1 MFNTKQFAAKFQCC
15 YRNKR
20 NGNFSGLFLLK
31 ETFRIFNAYT
41 LFFSDDE
48 DDLTSH
54 LSSVYDTDDDIK
66 VAAYF
71 FHRNGIAPN
80 KKAFFRVEYASLE
93 TEVANLFKER
103 WQPDYTEQE
112 FVKKDGRYKQKHRI
126 WFLQKDLW
134 LRYRNDY
141 ESMAATLYYLPSA
154 NPDDL
159 QKIEAL
165 LQTLVK
171 EKEEDHKGN
180 FSFITTIHGH
190 FHLKEFKHIGDA
202 VDIENHYNEDFYAFS
217 HRVIEKLQKPKS
229 HGLVLLHGKPGTGK
243 TTYIRYLAS
252 QLTKR
257 MIYFPPYMASHISSP
272 ELINFLM
279 DQEESILVL
288 EDADNVIS
296 KRTGSDSSAISN
308 LLNLSDGLLGQCL
321 HIPVICTFN
330 MMHTELDAALLRKGR
345 LLGMY
350 EFKPLQP
357 AVANRLAEKLA
368 VQTNFTQPATLAE
381 LYNIG
386 EENYLPQKQEIGFKK

>member
-1 MFNTKQFAAKFQCC
+1 M
-15 YRNKR
+15 
-20 NGNFSGLFLLK
+20 L
-31 ETFRIFNAYT
+31 
-41 LFFSDDE
+41 FSDDE
-48 DDLTSH
+48 EELSSH
-54 LSSVYDTDDDIK
+54 LSSVYDSDDDIK

-71 FHRNGIAPN
+71 FHVNGTVPN
-80 KKAFFRVEYASLE
+80 KKNFFRVEYAALQKE
-93 TEVANLFKER
+93 LHTLFPRPWKD
-103 WQPDYTEQE
+103 DYTEQE
-112 FVKKDGRYKQKHRI
+112 FIKKDSRYRQKHHV

-134 LRYRNDY
+134 IRYRNDY
-141 ESMAATLYYLPSA
+141 ESMAASLYYASSA
-154 NPDDL
+154 DADTL
-159 QKIEAL
+159 QKAELL

-171 EKEEDHKGN
+171 EKEEDHKGH

-190 FHLKEFKHIGDA
+190 FHLKEFRHIGDK
-202 VDIENHYNEDFYAFS
+202 VDIEDHYNDDFYSFS
-217 HRVIEKLQKPKS
+217 TRIIEKLQKPKS

-243 TTYIRYLAS
+243 TTYIRHLAN

-296 KRTGSDSSAISN
+296 KRLGADSSAISN

-350 EFKPLQP
+350 DFQPLQP
-357 AVANRLAEKLA
+357 DVANRLAQKINIGK
-368 VQTNFTQPATLAE
+368 TFSQPVTLAE
-381 LYNIG
+381 IYNID
-386 EENYLPQKQEIGFKK
+386 EESFAPQKHEIGFRK

>member
-1 MFNTKQFAAKFQCC
+1 MFFHDDDDDLSSH
-15 YRNKR
+15 
-20 NGNFSGLFLLK
+20 FSG
-31 ETFRIFNAYT
+31 I
-41 LFFSDDE
+41 
-48 DDLTSH
+48 
-54 LSSVYDTDDDIK
+54 YDTDDDLK
-66 VAAYF
+66 AAAYF
-71 FHRNGIAPN
+71 FHVNGTAPN
-80 KKAFFRVEYASLE
+80 KKAFYRIEYTALE
-93 TEVANLFKER
+93 KELDALFPTR
-103 WQPDYTEQE
+103 WKTDYTEQE
-112 FVKKDGRYKQKHRI
+112 YLKKEDRYKQKLRI
-126 WFLQKDLW
+126 WFLAQDIW
-134 LRYRNDY
+134 IRYRNDY
-141 ESMAATLYYLPSA
+141 DSMAATLYSLSSA
-154 NPDDL
+154 EAETL
-159 QKIEAL
+159 QTAEQL

-171 EKEEDHKGN
+171 EKEEDHKGA
-180 FSFITTIHGH
+180 FSFITTLHGH

-202 VDIENHYNEDFYAFS
+202 VDIDHHYNDDFYAFS

-252 QLTKR
+252 RLTKR

-296 KRTGSDSSAISN
+296 RRTGSDSSAISN

-330 MMHTELDAALLRKGR
+330 MMHTDLDAALLRKGR

-357 AVANRLAEKLA
+357 AVANKLA
-368 VQTNFTQPATLAE
+368 QKLKLQNTFDASASQAE
-381 LYNIG
+381 IYNIG
-386 EENYLPQKQEIGFKK
+386 EETYLPKKQEIGFKK

>member
-1 MFNTKQFAAKFQCC
+1 MF
-15 YRNKR
+15 
-20 NGNFSGLFLLK
+20 
-31 ETFRIFNAYT
+31 FNEE
-41 LFFSDDE
+41 DE
-48 DDLTSH
+48 DLSSH

-71 FHRNGIAPN
+71 YHQNGAVPN
-80 KKAFFRVEYASLE
+80 KKSFFRVEFSALE
-93 TEVANLFKER
+93 KELDALFPKR
-103 WQPDYTEQE
+103 WKDDYTEQE
-112 FVKKDGRYKQKHRI
+112 FIKKEAKYKQKHRV
-126 WFLQKDLW
+126 WFLQKDIW
-134 LRYRNDY
+134 IRYRNDY
-141 ESMAATLYYLPSA
+141 ESMAATLYFLPSA
-154 NPDDL
+154 DKVIL
-159 QKIEAL
+159 QRTETL

-171 EKEEDHKGN
+171 EKEEDHKGS

-190 FHLKEFKHIGDA
+190 FHLKEFKHIGDK
-202 VDIENHYNEDFYAFS
+202 VDIEDHYNDDFYAFS
-217 HRVIEKLQKPKS
+217 ERVIEKLQKPKS

-296 KRTGSDSSAISN
+296 KRVGSENSAISN

-330 MMHTELDAALLRKGR
+330 IQQTELDAALLRKGR

-350 EFKPLQP
+350 EFRALQP
-357 AVANRLAEKLA
+357 VVANRLAQKLQLEDTFSQA
-368 VQTNFTQPATLAE
+368 ITLAE
-381 LYNIG
+381 IYNIG
-386 EENYLPQKQEIGFKK
+386 EEAYQPQKQEIGFRK

>member
-1 MFNTKQFAAKFQCC
+1 MF
-15 YRNKR
+15 
-20 NGNFSGLFLLK
+20 
-31 ETFRIFNAYT
+31 FNNE
-41 LFFSDDE
+41 DE
-48 DDLTSH
+48 DLSSH
-54 LSSVYDTDDDIK
+54 LSSVYDTDDDLK

-71 FHRNGIAPN
+71 FHQNGMVPN
-80 KKAFFRVEYASLE
+80 KKTFYRVDFSVLE
-93 TEVANLFKER
+93 KELEVQFPDR
-103 WQPDYTEQE
+103 WKADYCEQE
-112 FVKKDGRYKQKHRI
+112 FVKKDGRYKHKQRV
-126 WFLQKDLW
+126 WFLQKDIW
-134 LRYRNDY
+134 IRYRNDY
-141 ESMAATLYYLPSA
+141 DSMAATLYFLPSA
-154 NPDDL
+154 DGELL
-159 QKIEAL
+159 QKTETL

-171 EKEEDHKGN
+171 EKEEDHKGH

-202 VDIENHYNEDFYAFS
+202 VDIDDHYNDDFYAFS
-217 HRVIEKLQKPKS
+217 NRVIDKLQKPKS

-252 QLTKR
+252 QLAKR

-296 KRTGSDSSAISN
+296 KRIGSDSSAISN

-330 MMHTELDAALLRKGR
+330 MMHTELDSALLRKGR

-350 EFKPLQP
+350 EFQPLQP
-357 AVANRLAEKLA
+357 AVANRLGQKLGIDKS
-368 VQTNFTQPATLAE
+368 FSQPVTLAE
-381 LYNIG
+381 IYNI
-386 EENYLPQKQEIGFKK
+386 EEESYLPQKHEIGFRK

>member
-1 MFNTKQFAAKFQCC
+1 MF
-15 YRNKR
+15 
-20 NGNFSGLFLLK
+20 
-31 ETFRIFNAYT
+31 FNHE
-41 LFFSDDE
+41 DE
-48 DDLTSH
+48 DLSSQ

-71 FHRNGIAPN
+71 FHQNGTAPN
-80 KKAFFRVEYASLE
+80 KKAFFRVDYAALE
-93 TEVANLFKER
+93 KELTALFPER
-103 WQPDYTEQE
+103 WRADYVEQE
-112 FVKKDGRYKQKHRI
+112 YLKKEARYRQKHRV
-126 WFLQKDLW
+126 WFLQKDVW
-134 LRYRNDY
+134 VRYRNDY
-141 ESMAATLYYLPSA
+141 ESMAATLYYLSTASA
-154 NPDDL
+154 EAL
-159 QKIEAL
+159 QKIENL
-165 LQTLVK
+165 LQALVL

-180 FSFITTIHGH
+180 FSFITTLHGH

-202 VDIENHYNEDFYAFS
+202 VDIEDHYNDDFYAFS
-217 HRVIEKLQKPKS
+217 NRIIEKLQKPKS

-243 TTYIRYLAS
+243 TTYIRYLAGR
-252 QLTKR
+252 LTKR

-350 EFKPLQP
+350 EFRPLQVS
-357 AVANRLAEKLA
+357 VANRL
-368 VQTNFTQPATLAE
+368 VQKIYGGNTVAQPATLAE
-381 LYNIG
+381 IYNLG
-386 EENYLPQKQEIGFKK
+386 EESYLPQKHEIGFKK

>member
-1 MFNTKQFAAKFQCC
+1 MFYK
-15 YRNKR
+15 
-20 NGNFSGLFLLK
+20 
-31 ETFRIFNAYT
+31 
-41 LFFSDDE
+41 DDE
-48 DDLTSH
+48 DDFSSQ
-54 LSSVYDTDDDIK
+54 LSSVYDTDDDVK

-71 FHRNGIAPN
+71 FHVNNAAPN
-80 KKAFFRVEYASLE
+80 KKLFYRIEFAALNGELE
-93 TEVANLFKER
+93 ILFPQR
-103 WQPDYTEQE
+103 WIDDYTEQE
-112 FVKKDGRYKQKHRI
+112 FLKKEGTYKQKHKVWFVQKNI
-126 WFLQKDLW
+126 WI
-134 LRYRNDY
+134 RYRNDY

-154 NPDDL
+154 DTEML
-159 QKIEAL
+159 QRAETV

-171 EKEEDHKGN
+171 EKDEDHKGH

-190 FHLKEFKHIGDA
+190 FHLKEFKHIGSK
-202 VDIENHYNEDFYAFS
+202 VDIEDHYNEDFYPFS
-217 HRVIEKLQKPKS
+217 QRVIERLQKPQS

-296 KRTGSDSSAISN
+296 KRMGTENSAISN

-330 MMHTELDAALLRKGR
+330 IMQTELDAALLRKGR

-350 EFKPLQP
+350 EFKPLQ
-357 AVANRLAEKLA
+357 AHVANRLAHKLHIEN
-368 VQTNFTQPATLAE
+368 TFSQPVTLAE
-381 LYNIG
+381 LYNI
-386 EENYLPQKQEIGFKK
+386 EEEAYQPQKQEIGFKR

>member
-1 MFNTKQFAAKFQCC
+1 MF
-15 YRNKR
+15 
-20 NGNFSGLFLLK
+20 
-31 ETFRIFNAYT
+31 FNEE
-41 LFFSDDE
+41 DE
-48 DDLTSH
+48 DLSSH

-71 FHRNGIAPN
+71 FHQNGTVPN
-80 KKAFFRVEYASLE
+80 KKSFFRVELTTLE
-93 TEVANLFKER
+93 KELNAQFPQR
-103 WQPDYTEQE
+103 WKDDYTEQE
-112 FVKKDGRYKQKHRI
+112 FIKKEAKYKQKHRV

-134 LRYRNDY
+134 VRYRNDY
-141 ESMAATLYYLPSA
+141 ESMAATLYYLSSA
-154 NPDDL
+154 DADIL
-159 QKIEAL
+159 QKTENL

-190 FHLKEFKHIGDA
+190 FHLKEFKHIGDQ
-202 VDIENHYNEDFYAFS
+202 VDIEDHYNEDFYAFS
-217 HRVIEKLQKPKS
+217 DRIIDKLQKPKS

-296 KRTGSDSSAISN
+296 KRMGSDSSAISN

-350 EFKPLQP
+350 EFQPLQP
-357 AVANRLAEKLA
+357 AVANRLAGKINIENRFS
-368 VQTNFTQPATLAE
+368 QSITLAE
-381 LYNIG
+381 IYNIG
-386 EENYLPQKQEIGFKK
+386 EEAYLPQKQEIGFRK

>member
-1 MFNTKQFAAKFQCC
+1 MF
-15 YRNKR
+15 
-20 NGNFSGLFLLK
+20 
-31 ETFRIFNAYT
+31 FNNE
-41 LFFSDDE
+41 DE
-48 DDLTSH
+48 DLSNH

-71 FHRNGIAPN
+71 FHQNGTAPN
-80 KKAFFRVEYASLE
+80 KKSFFRVDYATLE
-93 TEVANLFKER
+93 KELNATFGQR
-103 WQPDYTEQE
+103 WKDDYTEQE
-112 FVKKDGRYKQKHRI
+112 FIKKDAKYKQKHHV
-126 WFLQKDLW
+126 WFLQKDIW
-134 LRYRNDY
+134 IRYRNDY
-141 ESMAATLYYLPSA
+141 ESMAATLYYLSSA
-154 NPDDL
+154 DADLL
-159 QKIEAL
+159 QKTEQL

-171 EKEEDHKGN
+171 EKEEDHKGH

-190 FHLKEFKHIGDA
+190 FHLKEFKHIGDQ
-202 VDIENHYNEDFYAFS
+202 VDIEDHYNDDFYGFS
-217 HRVIEKLQKPKS
+217 ERVIEKLQKPKS

-257 MIYFPPYMASHISSP
+257 MIYFPPYMAAHISSP

-296 KRTGSDSSAISN
+296 KRMGSDSSAISN

-330 MMHTELDAALLRKGR
+330 MMHTELDTALLRKGR

-350 EFKPLQP
+350 EFQPLQP
-357 AVANRLAEKLA
+357 VIANRLSQKINIEK
-368 VQTNFTQPATLAE
+368 TFSQPITLAE
-381 LYNIG
+381 IYNIG
-386 EENYLPQKQEIGFKK
+386 EETYLPHKNEIGFRK

>member
-1 MFNTKQFAAKFQCC
+1 MFYN
-15 YRNKR
+15 
-20 NGNFSGLFLLK
+20 
-31 ETFRIFNAYT
+31 
-41 LFFSDDE
+41 DE
-48 DDLTSH
+48 DDDLTSH

-71 FHRNGIAPN
+71 FHQNRTAPN
-80 KKAFFRVEYASLE
+80 KKAYFRVEF
-93 TEVANLFKER
+93 ANLEQELDNLFPTR
-103 WQPDYTEQE
+103 WMNDYNEQE
-112 FVKKDGRYKQKHRI
+112 FIKKEAKYKQKHRI

-134 LRYRNDY
+134 VRYRNDY
-141 ESMAATLYYLPSA
+141 ESMAATLYYLPTA
-154 NPDDL
+154 DAGAL
-159 QKIEAL
+159 QTVEQL

-190 FHLKEFKHIGDA
+190 FHLKEFKHIGDK
-202 VDIENHYNEDFYAFS
+202 VDIDDHYNDDFYAFS
-217 HRVIEKLQKPKS
+217 GRTIEKLQKPKS

-357 AVANRLAEKLA
+357 TVAGKLA
-368 VQTNFTQPATLAE
+368 QKIGLQNQFTQPATLAE
-381 LYNIG
+381 IYNIG
-386 EENYLPQKQEIGFKK
+386 EETYLPQKQEIGFRK

>member
-1 MFNTKQFAAKFQCC
+1 MF
-15 YRNKR
+15 
-20 NGNFSGLFLLK
+20 
-31 ETFRIFNAYT
+31 FN
-41 LFFSDDE
+41 DE
-48 DDLTSH
+48 EEDISSH

-71 FHRNGIAPN
+71 FHQNGTVPN
-80 KKAFFRVEYASLE
+80 KKSFFRVEFATLE
-93 TEVANLFKER
+93 KELNGLFPQR
-103 WQPDYTEQE
+103 WKADYCEQE
-112 FVKKDGRYKQKHRI
+112 FIKKENKYKHKHRVWFLKKDI
-126 WFLQKDLW
+126 WI
-134 LRYRNDY
+134 RYRNDY

-154 NPDDL
+154 DAESLDKTE
-159 QKIEAL
+159 QL

-171 EKEEDHKGN
+171 EKEEDHKGA

-190 FHLKEFKHIGDA
+190 FHLKEFKHIGDK
-202 VDIENHYNEDFYAFS
+202 VDITDHYNNDFYPFS
-217 HRVIEKLQKPKS
+217 HRIVEKLQKPKS

-296 KRTGSDSSAISN
+296 KRMGSDSSAISN

-350 EFKPLQP
+350 EFQTLQP
-357 AVANRLAEKLA
+357 ATANRLAQKLNIEK
-368 VQTNFTQPATLAE
+368 TFSQPVSLAE
-381 LYNIG
+381 IYNIG
-386 EENYLPQKQEIGFKK
+386 EENYLPQKHEIGFRK

>member
-1 MFNTKQFAAKFQCC
+1 MF
-15 YRNKR
+15 
-20 NGNFSGLFLLK
+20 
-31 ETFRIFNAYT
+31 FNEEE
-41 LFFSDDE
+41 DE
-48 DDLTSH
+48 MSSH

-71 FHRNGIAPN
+71 FHVNGVVPN
-80 KKAFFRVEYASLE
+80 KKQFFRIDFTVLDSELA
-93 TEVANLFKER
+93 TLFPQRWKE
-103 WQPDYTEQE
+103 DYTEQE
-112 FVKKDGRYKQKHRI
+112 FIKKESHYKQKHRV

-134 LRYRNDY
+134 IRYRNDY
-141 ESMAATLYYLPSA
+141 DSMAATLYYLSTA
-154 NPDDL
+154 GKQEV
-159 QKIEAL
+159 QKAEQL

-171 EKEEDHKGN
+171 EKEEDHKGA

-190 FHLKEFKHIGDA
+190 FHLKEFKHIGDK

-217 HRVIEKLQKPKS
+217 ERIIDKLQKPKS

-243 TTYIRYLAS
+243 TTYIRYLAN

-272 ELINFLM
+272 ELVNFLM

-296 KRTGSDSSAISN
+296 RRMGAENSAISN

-330 MMHTELDAALLRKGR
+330 IQQTELDAALLRKGR

-357 AVANRLAEKLA
+357 PVANRLAQKLSL
-368 VQTNFTQPATLAE
+368 TNTFNQPITLAE
-381 LYNIG
+381 IYNIG
-386 EENYLPQKQEIGFKK
+386 EEAYQPQKSEIGFRR

>member
-1 MFNTKQFAAKFQCC
+1 MF
-15 YRNKR
+15 
-20 NGNFSGLFLLK
+20 
-31 ETFRIFNAYT
+31 FNEE
-41 LFFSDDE
+41 DE
-48 DDLTSH
+48 DLSSH
-54 LSSVYDTDDDIK
+54 LSNVYDTDDDIK

-71 FHRNGIAPN
+71 FHQNGTVPN
-80 KKAFFRVEYASLE
+80 KKSFFRVEYLTLE
-93 TEVANLFKER
+93 KELTELFPQRWKE
-103 WQPDYTEQE
+103 DYTEQE
-112 FVKKDGRYKQKHRI
+112 FIKKENKYKQKHRV
-126 WFLQKDLW
+126 WFLQKDIW
-134 LRYRNDY
+134 IRYRNDY

-154 NPDDL
+154 EAEAL
-159 QKIEAL
+159 QKTELL
-165 LQTLVK
+165 LQNLVK
-171 EKEEDHKGN
+171 EKEEDHKGS

-190 FHLKEFKHIGDA
+190 FHLKEFKHIGDKI
-202 VDIENHYNEDFYAFS
+202 DIEDHYNEDFYAFS
-217 HRVIEKLQKPKS
+217 QRTVEKLQKTKS

-296 KRTGSDSSAISN
+296 KRMGNDSSAISN

-330 MMHTELDAALLRKGR
+330 IMHTELDAALLRKGR

-357 AVANRLAEKLA
+357 VVANRLAQKIHLKNSFSHP
-368 VQTNFTQPATLAE
+368 VTLAE
-381 LYNIG
+381 IYNIG
-386 EENYLPQKQEIGFKK
+386 EEEYLPQKQEIGFRK

>member
-1 MFNTKQFAAKFQCC
+1 M
-15 YRNKR
+15 
-20 NGNFSGLFLLK
+20 
-31 ETFRIFNAYT
+31 
-41 LFFSDDE
+41 FFSDDE
-48 DDLTSH
+48 DELSTH
-54 LSSVYDTDDDIK
+54 LSNVYDTDDDIK

-71 FHRNGIAPN
+71 FQQNGTAPN
-80 KKAFFRVEYASLE
+80 KKSFFRVDYAALE
-93 TEVANLFKER
+93 KELNAAFPQR
-103 WQPDYTEQE
+103 WQADYTEQE
-112 FVKKDGRYKQKHRI
+112 YLKKETRYKQKIRI
-126 WFLQKDLW
+126 WFLQKDVW
-134 LRYRNDY
+134 IRFRNDY
-141 ESMAATLYYLPSA
+141 ESMAATLYYLASA
-154 NPDDL
+154 NEEIL
-159 QKIEAL
+159 SKTETL
-165 LQTLVK
+165 LQTLVR
-171 EKEEDHKGN
+171 EKEEDHKGA

-202 VDIENHYNEDFYAFS
+202 VDIEDHYNEDFYPFS
-217 HRVIEKLQKPKS
+217 ERVIEKLQKPKS

-296 KRTGSDSSAISN
+296 KRMGSDSSAISN

-330 MMHTELDAALLRKGR
+330 MMHTQLDTALLRKGR

-350 EFKPLQP
+350 DFKPLHTG
-357 AVANRLAEKLA
+357 VACRLAQKLGIE
-368 VQTNFTQPATLAE
+368 TNFTQPATLAE
-381 LYNIG
+381 IYNLG
-386 EENYLPQKQEIGFKK
+386 DETYLPQKQEIGFKK

>member
-1 MFNTKQFAAKFQCC
+1 MLKNWDKNLTCKEKRPQKMF
-15 YRNKR
+15 
-20 NGNFSGLFLLK
+20 
-31 ETFRIFNAYT
+31 FNEE
-41 LFFSDDE
+41 DE
-48 DDLTSH
+48 DLSSH
-54 LSSVYDTDDDIK
+54 LSNVYDTDDDIK

-71 FHRNGIAPN
+71 FHQNGTVPN
-80 KKAFFRVEYASLE
+80 KKSFFRVEYSALE
-93 TEVANLFKER
+93 KELIALFPQRWRADYIEEEFIKKEA
-103 WQPDYTEQE
+103 
-112 FVKKDGRYKQKHRI
+112 KYKHKHQV
-126 WFLQKDLW
+126 WFLQKDIW
-134 LRYRNDY
+134 IRYRNDY
-141 ESMAATLYYLPSA
+141 ESMAATLYYLSTA
-154 NPDDL
+154 DAGAL
-159 QKIEAL
+159 QKTENL

-171 EKEEDHKGN
+171 EKEEDHKGA

-190 FHLKEFKHIGDA
+190 FHLKEFKHIGDQ
-202 VDIENHYNEDFYAFS
+202 VDIEDHYNDDFYAFS
-217 HRVIEKLQKPKS
+217 NRTIEKLQKPKS

-296 KRTGSDSSAISN
+296 KRMGNDSSAISN

-330 MMHTELDAALLRKGR
+330 IMHTELDAALLRKGR

-350 EFKPLQP
+350 EFRPLQP
-357 AVANRLAEKLA
+357 EIANRLGQKIKLN
-368 VQTNFTQPATLAE
+368 TSFSQPTTLAE
-381 LYNIG
+381 IYNIG
-386 EENYLPQKQEIGFKK
+386 EEAYQPQKQEIGFRK

>member
-1 MFNTKQFAAKFQCC
+1 V
-15 YRNKR
+15 
-20 NGNFSGLFLLK
+20 
-31 ETFRIFNAYT
+31 
-41 LFFSDDE
+41 FFTDE
-48 DDLTSH
+48 EEDLSSH

-71 FHRNGIAPN
+71 FHQNGTAPN
-80 KKAFFRVEYASLE
+80 KKAFFRVEFTSLE
-93 TEVANLFKER
+93 QELKTLFPDR
-103 WQPDYTEQE
+103 WKDDYTEQE
-112 FVKKDGRYKQKHRI
+112 FIKKDSKYKQKHRI
-126 WFLQKDLW
+126 WFLRKDIW
-134 LRYRNDY
+134 IRYRNDY
-141 ESMAATLYYLPSA
+141 ESMAATLYYLSSTDA
-154 NPDDL
+154 DAL
-159 QKIEAL
+159 QKIEVL

-171 EKEEDHKGN
+171 EKEEDHKGA

-190 FHLKEFKHIGDA
+190 FHLKEFKHIGDT
-202 VDIENHYNEDFYAFS
+202 VDIEAHYNNDFYPFS
-217 HRVIEKLQKPKS
+217 DRIIEKLQKPKS

-296 KRTGSDSSAISN
+296 KRLGADSSAISN

-350 EFKPLQP
+350 EFKSLQP
-357 AVANRLAEKLA
+357 DVAGKLA
-368 VQTNFTQPATLAE
+368 QKIGLQQTFTQPLTLAE

-386 EENYLPQKQEIGFKK
+386 DEAYLPQKQEIGFRK

>member
-1 MFNTKQFAAKFQCC
+1 MFFN
-15 YRNKR
+15 NEEED
-20 NGNFSGLFLLK
+20 FS
-31 ETFRIFNAYT
+31 N
-41 LFFSDDE
+41 
-48 DDLTSH
+48 H
-54 LSSVYDTDDDIK
+54 LSNVYDTDDDIK

-71 FHRNGIAPN
+71 FNENEAVPN
-80 KKAFFRVEYASLE
+80 KKSFFGVEFLALE
-93 TEVANLFKER
+93 KELEAMFPQR
-103 WQPDYTEQE
+103 WKDNYSEQE
-112 FVKKDGRYKQKHRI
+112 FLKKENKYRQKHRI
-126 WFLQKDLW
+126 WFLEKNIW
-134 LRYRNDY
+134 IRYRNDY
-141 ESMAATLYYLPSA
+141 ESMAATLYYLSSA
-154 NPDDL
+154 AAEAL
-159 QKIEAL
+159 QKAESL
-165 LQTLVK
+165 LQTLVN

-190 FHLKEFKHIGDA
+190 FHLKEFKRIGEK
-202 VDIENHYNEDFYAFS
+202 VDIEDHYNEDFYLFS
-217 HRVIEKLQKPKS
+217 ERTVDKLQKPQG

-243 TTYIRYLAS
+243 TTYIRYLAN

-272 ELINFLM
+272 EFINFLM

-330 MMHTELDAALLRKGR
+330 IMHTELDAALLRKGR

-357 AVANRLAEKLA
+357 VVANRLAKKISLE
-368 VQTNFTQPATLAE
+368 TTFSQPVTLAE
-381 LYNIG
+381 VYNIG
-386 EENYLPQKQEIGFKK
+386 EETYQPQKQEIGFKK

>member
-1 MFNTKQFAAKFQCC
+1 MFFT
-15 YRNKR
+15 
-20 NGNFSGLFLLK
+20 
-31 ETFRIFNAYT
+31 
-41 LFFSDDE
+41 DDE
-48 DDLTSH
+48 EDLGSH
-54 LSSVYDTDDDIK
+54 LSGVYDTDDDIK

-71 FHRNGIAPN
+71 FHQNGSAPN
-80 KKAFFRVEYASLE
+80 KKAFFRVDYTSLEKELASL
-93 TEVANLFKER
+93 FP
-103 WQPDYTEQE
+103 QPWKDDYTEQE
-112 FVKKDGRYKQKHRI
+112 FVKKDGKYKQKIRI
-126 WFLQKDLW
+126 WFLAKDIW
-134 LRYRNDY
+134 IRFRNDY
-141 ESMAATLYYLPSA
+141 ESMAATLYYLSSA
-154 NPDDL
+154 NAESL
-159 QKIEAL
+159 QKTETI

-171 EKEEDHKGN
+171 EKEEDHKGA

-190 FHLKEFKHIGDA
+190 FHLKEFRHIGDA
-202 VDIENHYNEDFYAFS
+202 VNIDNHYNEDFYPFS
-217 HRVIEKLQKPKS
+217 NRVIEKLQKPKS

-296 KRTGSDSSAISN
+296 KRLGADSSAISN

-330 MMHTELDAALLRKGR
+330 IMHTELDAALLRKGR

-357 AVANRLAEKLA
+357 SVATRLAQTLSIEK
-368 VQTNFTQPATLAE
+368 TFTQPITLAE
-381 LYNIG
+381 IYNLG
-386 EENYLPQKQEIGFKK
+386 EEAYLPQKQEIGFRNDTNH

>member
-1 MFNTKQFAAKFQCC
+1 MFFQD
-15 YRNKR
+15 
-20 NGNFSGLFLLK
+20 
-31 ETFRIFNAYT
+31 
-41 LFFSDDE
+41 DDE
-48 DDLTSH
+48 DDLSSH

-71 FHRNGIAPN
+71 FHLNGTAPN
-80 KKAFFRVEYASLE
+80 KKAFFRVEYAALE
-93 TEVANLFKER
+93 KELNASFPQR
-103 WQPDYTEQE
+103 WKDDYTEQE
-112 FVKKDGRYKQKHRI
+112 FIKKESRYKQKHRV
-126 WFLQKDLW
+126 WFLRQDIW
-134 LRYRNDY
+134 IRYRNDY
-141 ESMAATLYYLPSA
+141 ESMAATLYYLSSA
-154 NPDDL
+154 DGATL
-159 QKIEAL
+159 QKTEQL

-171 EKEEDHKGN
+171 EKEEDHKGT
-180 FSFITTIHGH
+180 FSFITTLHGH

-202 VDIENHYNEDFYAFS
+202 VDIEDHYNKDFYTFS
-217 HRVIEKLQKPKS
+217 ERVIEKLQKPKS

-252 QLTKR
+252 RLTKR

-296 KRTGSDSSAISN
+296 RRTGSDSSAISN

-357 AVANRLAEKLA
+357 NVANRLASKIKIEN
-368 VQTNFTQPATLAE
+368 TFTQPVSLAE
-381 LYNIG
+381 IYNIG
-386 EENYLPQKQEIGFKK
+386 EETYLPQKQEIGFRK

>member
-1 MFNTKQFAAKFQCC
+1 MFYKDEEED
-15 YRNKR
+15 
-20 NGNFSGLFLLK
+20 FS
-31 ETFRIFNAYT
+31 
-41 LFFSDDE
+41 SQ
-48 DDLTSH
+48 

-66 VAAYF
+66 VAALF
-71 FHRNGIAPN
+71 FHVNETAPN
-80 KKAFFRVEYASLE
+80 KKLYYRIEFNALN
-93 TEVANLFKER
+93 TELSALFPQRWKE
-103 WQPDYTEQE
+103 DYSEQE
-112 FVKKDGRYKQKHRI
+112 FIKRDSSYKNKHKV
-126 WFLQKDLW
+126 WFLQKDVW
-134 LRYRNDY
+134 VRYRNDY
-141 ESMAATLYYLPSA
+141 ESMTATLYYLSSA
-154 NPDDL
+154 DAATL
-159 QKIEAL
+159 QMAEQL

-171 EKEEDHKGN
+171 EKEEDHKGS

-190 FHLKEFKHIGDA
+190 FHLKEFKHIGNK
-202 VDIENHYNEDFYAFS
+202 VDIEDHYNEEFYSFS
-217 HRVIEKLQKPKS
+217 ERVIERLQKPKS

-296 KRTGSDSSAISN
+296 RRMGTENSAISN

-330 MMHTELDAALLRKGR
+330 IQQTELDAALLRKGR

-350 EFKPLQP
+350 EFKALQP
-357 AVANRLAEKLA
+357 PVANRLAQKLNLEQTFHQA
-368 VQTNFTQPATLAE
+368 VTLAE
-381 LYNIG
+381 IYNS
-386 EENYLPQKQEIGFKK
+386 EEEAYQPQKNEIGFRR

>member
-1 MFNTKQFAAKFQCC
+1 M
-15 YRNKR
+15 
-20 NGNFSGLFLLK
+20 
-31 ETFRIFNAYT
+31 
-41 LFFSDDE
+41 FFSDE
-48 DDLTSH
+48 EEALSSH
-54 LSSVYDTDDDIK
+54 LSSVYDSDDDIK

-71 FHRNGIAPN
+71 FHVNGIAPN
-80 KKAFFRVEYASLE
+80 KKNFFRVEYTDLE
-93 TEVANLFKER
+93 KELQALFPQSWKD
-103 WQPDYTEQE
+103 DYTEQE
-112 FVKKDGRYKQKHRI
+112 YSKKEGRYRPKHHV

-134 LRYRNDY
+134 IRYRNDY
-141 ESMAATLYYLPSA
+141 ESMAATLYYLSSA
-154 NPDDL
+154 DADTL
-159 QKIEAL
+159 QRAEQL

-171 EKEEDHKGN
+171 EKEEDHKGH

-190 FHLKEFKHIGDA
+190 FHLKEFKHIGDK
-202 VDIENHYNEDFYAFS
+202 VDIEDHYNDDFYSFS
-217 HRVIEKLQKPKS
+217 TRIIEKLQKPKS

-243 TTYIRYLAS
+243 TTYIRHLAN

-296 KRTGSDSSAISN
+296 KRMGSDSSAISN

-350 EFKPLQP
+350 EFQPLQP
-357 AVANRLAEKLA
+357 EVANRLAQKINIDK
-368 VQTNFTQPATLAE
+368 TFRQPVTLAE
-381 LYNIG
+381 IYNID
-386 EENYLPQKQEIGFKK
+386 EESFLPQKHEIGFRK

>member
-1 MFNTKQFAAKFQCC
+1 MF
-15 YRNKR
+15 
-20 NGNFSGLFLLK
+20 
-31 ETFRIFNAYT
+31 FN
-41 LFFSDDE
+41 DE
-48 DDLTSH
+48 EEDLSSH
-54 LSSVYDTDDDIK
+54 LSNVYDTDDDLK

-71 FHRNGIAPN
+71 FHQNGRAPN
-80 KKAFFRVEYASLE
+80 KKNFYRVDFSALE
-93 TEVANLFKER
+93 RELNAQLPDRWKE
-103 WQPDYTEQE
+103 DYCEQE
-112 FVKKDGRYKQKHRI
+112 FVKKEGRYKQKHRV
-126 WFLQKDLW
+126 WFLQKDVW
-134 LRYRNDY
+134 VRYRNDY
-141 ESMAATLYYLPSA
+141 ESMAATLYYLSSA
-154 NPDDL
+154 DSNTL
-159 QKIEAL
+159 QKTEAL

-171 EKEEDHKGN
+171 EKEEDHKGH

-202 VDIENHYNEDFYAFS
+202 VDIEDHYNEDFYAFS
-217 HRVIEKLQKPKS
+217 SRVIEKLQKPKS

-296 KRTGSDSSAISN
+296 KRMGSDSSAISN

-330 MMHTELDAALLRKGR
+330 MMHTELDTALLRKGR

-350 EFKPLQP
+350 EFQPLQP
-357 AVANRLAEKLA
+357 VIANRLAQKIGIDES
-368 VQTNFTQPATLAE
+368 FSQPITLAE
-381 LYNIG
+381 IYNIE
-386 EENYLPQKQEIGFKK
+386 EENYLPQKHEIGFRK